1 MVIIQ
6 NISHDIKEKIHDVDK
21 DIRKAIDLK
30 HEYPSLANDYYEF
43 SVERMQEAMDLHSE
57 VVKIIDEY
65 RKENGEPPA
74 TMSTLWD
81 FSHKII
87 MEEADDVKIL
97 QEHYKKM

>member
-6 NISHDIKEKIHDVDK
+6 NISHDIKEKIHDADK

-30 HEYPSLANDYYEF
+30 YEYPSLANDYYEF

-74 TMSTLWD
+74 TMSALWD

-97 QEHYKKM
+97 QEHYKKL

>member
-6 NISHDIKEKIHDVDK
+6 NISHDIKEKIHDADK

-30 HEYPSLANDYYEF
+30 YEYPSLANDYYEF

-74 TMSTLWD
+74 TMSALWD

-87 MEEADDVKIL
+87 MEEANDVKIL
-97 QEHYKKM
+97 QEHYKKL

>member
-6 NISHDIKEKIHDVDK
+6 NISHDIKEKIHDADK

-30 HEYPSLANDYYEF
+30 YEYPSLANDYYEF

-65 RKENGEPPA
+65 RKENGEPPT
-74 TMSTLWD
+74 TMSALWD

-87 MEEADDVKIL
+87 MEETDDVKIL
-97 QEHYKKM
+97 QEHYKKL

>member
-6 NISHDIKEKIHDVDK
+6 NISHDIKEKIHDADK
-21 DIRKAIDLK
+21 DIRKAVDLK
-30 HEYPSLANDYYEF
+30 YEYPSLANDYYEF

-74 TMSTLWD
+74 TMSALWD

-97 QEHYKKM
+97 QEHYKKL

>member
-6 NISHDIKEKIHDVDK
+6 NISHDIKEKIHDADK
-21 DIRKAIDLK
+21 DIRKAIDIK
-30 HEYPSLANDYYEF
+30 YEYPSLANDYYEF

-74 TMSTLWD
+74 TMSALWD

-97 QEHYKKM
+97 QEHYKKL

>member
-6 NISHDIKEKIHDVDK
+6 NISHDIKEKIHDADK
-21 DIRKAIDLK
+21 DIRKAIDIK

-43 SVERMQEAMDLHSE
+43 SVERMQEAMDIHSK

-74 TMSTLWD
+74 TMSALWD
-81 FSHKII
+81 FAHKII

-97 QEHYKKM
+97 QEHYKKL

>member
-1 MVIIQ
+1 
-6 NISHDIKEKIHDVDK
+6 
-21 DIRKAIDLK
+21 
-30 HEYPSLANDYYEF
+30 
-43 SVERMQEAMDLHSE
+43 

-74 TMSTLWD
+74 TMGALWD

-97 QEHYKKM
+97 QEHYKKL

>member
-6 NISHDIKEKIHDVDK
+6 NISHDIKEKIHDADK

-30 HEYPSLANDYYEF
+30 HEYPNLANDYYEF

-65 RKENGEPPA
+65 KKSYTPTE
-74 TMSTLWD
+74 TMNKLWE
-81 FSHKII
+81 FEHKII
-87 MEEADDVKIL
+87 MEEADNVKIL
-97 QEHYKKM
+97 QEHYKKL

>member
-6 NISHDIKEKIHDVDK
+6 NISHDVKEKIHDADK
-21 DIRKAIDLK
+21 DIRNAIDLK

-57 VVKIIDEY
+57 VVKIIDDY

-74 TMSTLWD
+74 TMSAFWD

-97 QEHYKKM
+97 QEHYKKL